1 MSCLG
6 KLPDAH
12 ECRVD
17 FKHVRKVLGAL
28 RSEFVDVDT
37 ENNGNLALMGA
48 DGVNHS
54 QSRASGR
61 FDSAGGV
68 LEILDGRVD
77 FERFRQVLRAF

>member
-1 MSCLG
+1 MG

-28 RSEFVDVDT
+28 RSEFVEHVDT